1 MSLYSSF
8 YSSLSGLSANS
19 GMLGV
24 IGNNLS
30 NLNTIGFKGSSS
42 SFQDLFNASMGSN
55 GTSGNGD
62 PMQVGLGT
70 QLGAISQ
77 NFGQGSFQSTGN
89 VTDMAVSGQGLFML
103 RRSDGS
109 QVYSRAGNFIIDRN
123 GYLVNPNGDQVLG
136 WNRNAATG
144 TLTPNGAVVPI
155 QINSGTVAPPT
166 PTTTISMNT
175 NLNANATRPSAGPP
189 AVPGATFSSPVQVV
203 DSLGATHNLLF
214 TYTKTANAG
223 EWSLAVTTDD
233 ATATV
238 AGAPALVHFTPTG
251 QLDIPATNPTITVS
265 GWSNSAANSSLVW
278 TLRDP
283 TSSTGLLTGYAS
295 ASATSATTQN
305 GAGAGTVRSL
315 VVDQNG
321 IITGNFTNGQTIQ
334 LAQIA
339 LATFPNMNGLSKEG
353 NNAWSQTLASGA
365 PNIGT
370 ADQGGRGKVL
380 GGQLELSNV
389 DTATEFTQ
397 LIVAQR
403 GYQANSRIV
412 TTADTLLQEVLNL
425 VR

>member
-8 YSSLSGLSANS
+8 YASLSGLSANS

-30 NLNTIGFKGSSS
+30 NLNTVGYKGSSS
-42 SFQDLFNASMGSN
+42 AFQDLFNASLGSN
-55 GTSGNGD
+55 GTSGNGN

-109 QVYSRAGNFIIDRN
+109 QLYTRAGNFILDRN
-123 GYLVNPNGDQVLG
+123 GFLVNPNGDQVLG
-136 WNRNAATG
+136 WNRVGNALTTTG
-144 TLTPNGAVVPI
+144 TVVPI
-155 QINSGTVAPPT
+155 QINAGTVSPPT
-166 PTTTISMNT
+166 PTTTVATTT
-175 NLNANATRPSAGPP
+175 NLDADA
-189 AVPGATFSSPVQVV
+189 AVGTIFSTPVQVT
-203 DSLGATHNLLF
+203 DSLGSDHTILV
-214 TYTKTANAG
+214 TYTKTAANAWALTYSSDAG
-223 EWSLAVTTDD
+223 TTVTGPANMTFDSAGVLTLPLAD
-233 ATATV
+233 
-238 AGAPALVHFTPTG
+238 G
-251 QLDIPATNPTITVS
+251 TITVT
-265 GWSNSAANSSLVW
+265 GWPNGAANSTINWDIWNATTASI
-278 TLRDP
+278 
-283 TSSTGLLTGYAS
+283 TGFA
-295 ASATSATTQN
+295 APSATSSSTQD

-334 LAQIA
+334 LAQIS

-353 NNAWSQTLASGA
+353 NNSWSQTLSSGA
-365 PNIGT
+365 PNIGA

-412 TTADTLLQEVLNL
+412 TTADTLLQEVLNM